1 MSGSTR
7 EDRALALDRVRFR
20 VDGHAILDDVS
31 LHAVPGQLTALLG
44 PNGAGKSTL
53 LAIAAGD
60 LRPTSGT
67 VMLAGRALRDWP
79 ARALARQRAVMPQD
93 HAVRFGFSVREVVAM
108 GRLPHPPDP
117 EADARIIGQALASAD
132 IEALAAR
139 DVQTLSGGES
149 ARTTFA
155 RVLAQRTPLLLL
167 DEPTAALDLH
177 HQERL
182 MHAIRGLVAE
192 GACVLVVM
200 HDLNLAAR
208 HADRIVLLDRGRIA
222 ADGAPHEVLRADTI
236 ERVYRQRVSVLA
248 HPTRDIPLVVVG
260 D

>member
-1 MSGSTR
+1 MTAPARSTASLVL
-7 EDRALALDRVRFR
+7 DDAAYAVDGRALVE
-20 VDGHAILDDVS
+20 HIS
-31 LHAVPGQLTALLG
+31 LAFAPGTLTALVG

-53 LAIAAGD
+53 LGLAAGD
-60 LRPTSGT
+60 LRPTSGSAT
-67 VMLAGRALRDWP
+67 LHGRPINEW
-79 ARALARQRAVMPQD
+79 RAKELARERAVLPQD
-93 HAVRFGFSVREVVAM
+93 HAVRFAFSVREVVAM

-117 EADARIIGQALASAD
+117 DADARIVDESMAAAD
-132 IEALAAR
+132 VAALAAR

-182 MHAIRGLVAE
+182 MRAIRALAAD
-192 GACVLVVM
+192 GACVLVVL

-222 ADGAPHEVLRADTI
+222 ADGTPHDVLRADVI

-248 HPTRDIPLVVVG
+248 HPARDIPLVVVG